1 MTKTLLKDIQFAV
14 FGLGNSLYSDHY
26 NSVSKNVD
34 RWFSE
39 LGAKRFAPLGLGDE
53 NVVQSLNGSLEADFD
68 HWTEGILHLLAPDHE
83 EGKSKGGGCAKG
95 GECCSKKKK
104 KTGKK
109 VTIVDPNYESSSEA
123 EDAVPDLEDL
133 AGSFS
138 KKTVK
143 NDVEEEEDEEV
154 STNNGELRE
163 MLTPLLRESLTKQGY
178 KLIGTHSGVKLCRW
192 TKVI

>member
-26 NSVSKNVD
+26 NSVGKNVD

-83 EGKSKGGGCAKG
+83 EGNFNSR
-95 GECCSKKKK
+95 E
-104 KTGKK
+104 
-109 VTIVDPNYESSSEA
+109 Y
-123 EDAVPDLEDL
+123 
-133 AGSFS
+133 
-138 KKTVK
+138 
-143 NDVEEEEDEEV
+143 
-154 STNNGELRE
+154 LRIFNQY
-163 MLTPLLRESLTKQGY
+163 LF
-178 KLIGTHSGVKLCRW
+178 IF
-192 TKVI
+192 